1 MSSIQRTQLQA
12 IFFSL
17 LLGTSIAA
25 QAEDTPAPAAEPAQV
40 PAPVERQV
48 LGERSESEAKALAR
62 QLPTSEQQMLQAGG
76 DEFLALW
83 KPANNPDPQGVVI
96 IVPGA
101 GETADW
107 PTAVAPLRNKLPDA
121 AWGTLSLTL
130 PDLLSDASQPRAP
143 DPTPAPPKAQSSQTP
158 PDANAPIEQAAGG
171 EASEAAAQNNTAEK
185 PFDTDAERIFARLD
199 AAIAF
204 AQQQKA
210 RDIVLLGHGTGGYW
224 AARYLSERQPSR
236 AQRLLMVAGKTPEQ
250 APEGLDQLAPALK
263 IPVGDL
269 YYATRPALRD
279 AAKARVQASKRV
291 AGSQYAQVELTALPG
306 DKAAQQEQLYRR
318 VRGWL
323 SPEQNLDKPDF

>member
-1 MSSIQRTQLQA
+1 MSSFQRTQLQA
-12 IFFSL
+12 ILFSL
-17 LLGTSIAA
+17 LLGASVAA
-25 QAEDTPAPAAEPAQV
+25 QAEDTPAPAAEPAQA
-40 PAPVERQV
+40 PAPVERQA
-48 LGERSESEAKALAR
+48 LGERSDSQASALAR
-62 QLPTSEQQMLQAGG
+62 QVPANEQQMLQAGG

-83 KPANNPDPQGVVI
+83 KPANTSDPHGVVI

-107 PTAVAPLRNKLPDA
+107 PTAVAPLRNRLPDA
-121 AWGTLSLTL
+121 AWSTLSLTL
-130 PDLLSDASQPRAP
+130 PDLLSDASQPRSP
-143 DPTPAPPKAQSSQTP
+143 DPAPAPPKAESSQTL

-171 EASEAAAQNNTAEK
+171 ETSDAAVQNNAAES
-185 PFDTDAERIFARLD
+185 PFETDAERIFARLD

-204 AQQQKA
+204 GQQQKA

-236 AQRLLMVAGKTPEQ
+236 AQRLMMVAGKTPEQ
-250 APEGLDQLAPALK
+250 APQGLDQLAPSLK

-291 AGSQYAQVELTALPG
+291 AGSQYAQVELPALPG
-306 DKAAQQEQLYRR
+306 DRTAQQEQLYRR